1 MTDVTINTGA
11 TVRMSAGLPTTY
23 DNNITTGYASLTLT
37 DIGEIVDVSE
47 LAKAWSMVNH
57 QSLARTYAQ
66 KLKDTYD
73 ISDVTLTL
81 GRVSANAGQVLIQT
95 ALASSASYS
104 FEITLSSGDT
114 ANFTGK
120 VTKAGL
126 GAIAPGAILTT
137 SVSIAID
144 PESLYEA

>member
-1 MTDVTINTGA
+1 MTDVTINTTA
-11 TVRMSAGLPTTY
+11 TVGMSAGLPTTY
-23 DNNITTGYASLTLT
+23 DNNVSTGYASLTFT

-47 LAKAWSMVNH
+47 IAKVWSMVNH
-57 QSLARTYAQ
+57 QSLGRTYAQ
-66 KLKDTYD
+66 KIKDTYD

-81 GRVSANAGQVLIQT
+81 GRVSANTGQVLIQT
-95 ALASSASYS
+95 GLASSASYS
-104 FEITLSSGDT
+104 FEVTLPSGDT

-126 GAIAPGAILTT
+126 GAIAPGSISTT

-144 PESLYEA
+144 PESLFEA